1 MLIKF
6 NIIYPPMQ
14 NKVIINFL
22 STDEKKA
29 QYTAACKDLGIS
41 ISEVCRRALD
51 NTVTLSEKLKTF
63 APQKETGVADTQQE
77 AHQ

>member
-1 MLIKF
+1 
-6 NIIYPPMQ
+6 MQ

-51 NTVTLSEKLKTF
+51 NTVALSEKLKSSKTS
-63 APQKETGVADTQQE
+63 ETQEQE